1 MPNLVK
7 KSQLWYIPERPESFT
22 SRCAEVKIIRE
33 NAFEHKKE
41 KPGLILIPG
50 ANRPSNNWVQDYKKK
65 TYSHNLHVKVLEFV
79 SLQFVLPWSQRFFL
93 IFLGEKDQQQAAMRR
108 QRVA

>member
-22 SRCAEVKIIRE
+22 SRSAEVKIIRE

-50 ANRPSNNWVQDYKKK
+50 
-65 TYSHNLHVKVLEFV
+65 
-79 SLQFVLPWSQRFFL
+79 
-93 IFLGEKDQQQAAMRR
+93 
-108 QRVA
+108 